1 MKIEKITTA
10 MVEVRR
16 APVMSKNGLAGI
28 NSITNLANDI
38 ASTLERVDSRLF
50 ARAISAVPDVNPSAV
65 RPKRFAI
72 RIPTQAA
79 IMVVTISTPSVRLLI
94 FPNEVPP
101 FSFRIAEMIDTITN
115 GIMIICRRRT

>member
-1 MKIEKITTA
+1 
-10 MVEVRR
+10 
-16 APVMSKNGLAGI
+16 MSKNGLAGI

-50 ARAISAVPDVNPSAV
+50 ARAISAAPDVSPSAV
-65 RPKRFAI
+65 RPKRLAI

-79 IMVVTISTPSVRLLI
+79 IMVVTISTPRVRLLI

-101 FSFRIAEMIDTITN
+101 FSLRMAEMIDTITN
-115 GIMIICRRRT
+115 GIMIICNRRT